1 MAALAVLVEL
11 LVVLS
16 DASAAMILFVVVMLL
31 VVVAVAMEALP
42 PSAKNDV
49 SFSSLIDIDS
59 RIDIIDIES
68 NTLLRVSLGRLDT
81 RLLRLMCD

>member
-1 MAALAVLVEL
+1 
-11 LVVLS
+11 LS
-16 DASAAMILFVVVMLL
+16 DASAAILFVVVMLL

-68 NTLLRVSLGRLDT
+68 NTLLRVSLGQLAT
-81 RLLRLMCD
+81 RYSVAAADV